1 MTTAGEAGEE
11 LYDEV
16 PEQVKQQVRTR
27 TYVHTVCSAGCL
39 VLWYLGDLAHKGRS
53 RDLKR
58 RVPSLGGGYFLVGP
72 LEP

>member
-39 VLWYLGDLAHKGRS
+39 EL
-53 RDLKR
+53 
-58 RVPSLGGGYFLVGP
+58 
-72 LEP
+72 